1 MAYICEQMWLLRFA
15 LVLLSNRLKDFFLI
29 SVSVCQMS
37 SISVWLVSV
46 SLYVGRPFTQFMHSC
61 LLGFLAYA
69 SCHKNILGSRTTLA
83 LGG

>member
-1 MAYICEQMWLLRFA
+1 MWLLRFA
-15 LVLLSNRLKDFFLI
+15 LVLLSKRLKDFFL
-29 SVSVCQMS
+29 VSVCQMF
-37 SISVWLVSV
+37 SISIWLVSV